1 MAVVHPVLFL
11 KYKALRYR
19 MICSAL
25 VWLTVLVFSL
35 ICALLTE
42 SLVYVASANSVLLF
56 CFSAVLKALKQP
68 QPGDGGRERE
78 RANQAKMRAFK
89 IILVLLTS
97 TIVQYVPLLL
107 EWVLHICF
115 PESPEVDL
123 MNEIVS
129 CIMMAVGFIQP
140 LLFLQRTGKL
150 PCKGTP

>member
-97 TIVQYVPLLL
+97 TTVQYVPLLL
-107 EWVLHICF
+107 VWLLQMCL
-115 PESPEVDL
+115 PESKSFILAQEVTT
-123 MNEIVS
+123 
-129 CIMMAVGFIQP
+129 CIMVSVVQP
-140 LLFLQRTGKL
+140 LLFLPRTGKL
-150 PCKGTP
+150 SCMGTP